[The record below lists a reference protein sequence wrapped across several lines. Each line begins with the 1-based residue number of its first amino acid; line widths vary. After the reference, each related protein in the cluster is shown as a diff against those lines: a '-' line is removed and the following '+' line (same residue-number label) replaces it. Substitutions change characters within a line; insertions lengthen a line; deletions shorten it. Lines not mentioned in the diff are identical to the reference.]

1 MKYIND
7 LYVDQLLSNNWH
19 EIVESIEEAFLD
31 PSSDMIPKTYM
42 QARKGVVWGDF
53 RAMPAAL
60 GDYIG
65 LKWIGVMPNNRS
77 SNLPTTIGTFL
88 LNDRFT
94 GEPLIAM
101 DCTALTAYRTAAT
114 SALVAKY
121 CAPNNVTSIAFIGC
135 GKQAYYHALAY
146 QEIFGNFTA
155 RLYDK
160 DMDAAIKLSTE
171 LHKHGLTSVEFNKD
185 FKKLTGHA
193 DIITTL
199 TPSATP
205 YLDINDIKSNCHINA
220 IGADAKGKRELMTN
234 IIDGSANVICDDPEQ
249 AFHSGELQYNE
260 WPYLDVSSIKDLI
273 ENHKTM
279 QLNKGVSVFDST
291 GVAIEDIAIGV
302 LTWDLYNNKTKT
314 DEH

>member
-7 LYVDQLLSNNWH
+7 LYVDQLLSDNWR
-19 EIVESIEEAFLD
+19 EIIKSIEEAVLD
-31 PSSDMIPKTYM
+31 PSVDMIPKTYI

-65 LKWIGVMPNNRS
+65 LKWIGVMPNNHS

-88 LNDRFT
+88 LNNRFT
-94 GEPLIAM
+94 GEPLIAI

-155 RLYDK
+155 CLYDK
-160 DMDAAIKLSTE
+160 DMEAAIKLSTK
-171 LHKHGLTSVEFNKD
+171 LHRHGLTSVEFNKD
-185 FKKLTGHA
+185 FKKLINRA

-199 TPSATP
+199 TPSTTP
-205 YLDINDIKSNCHINA
+205 YLDIHDIKSDCHINA
-220 IGADAKGKRELMTN
+220 IGADAVDKRELMTN
-234 IIDGSANVICDDPEQ
+234 VIDGAADVICDDYEQ
-249 AFHSGELQYNE
+249 ASHSGELQYNV
-260 WPYLDVSSIKDLI
+260 WPHLGVHSVSDLI
-273 ENHKTM
+273 KNHKTM